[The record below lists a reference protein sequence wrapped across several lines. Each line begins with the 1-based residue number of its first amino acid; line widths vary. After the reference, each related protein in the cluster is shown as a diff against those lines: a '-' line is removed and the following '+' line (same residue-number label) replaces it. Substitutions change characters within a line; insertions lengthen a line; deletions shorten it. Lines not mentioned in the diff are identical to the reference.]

1 MEESMPAPRTRRQIQ
16 ADETRKVILATA
28 RMRFARDG
36 YAATSLKAIAA
47 DAGVSVQTLYDS
59 VGGKAD
65 LVRSL
70 ADLIDEEANIAEIAR
85 RLTAET
91 DPTEVARIP
100 AQINRR
106 LMERCGDI
114 VRASIAGYYNDPGLI
129 PVAEDG
135 AARHRAGS
143 ATVAAHL
150 KRLSALRSGLDV
162 DAATLTIAAIADYRL
177 SIVLADDYGLSLDEI
192 ELWINDTIA
201 RTVLAPPGTR
211 SG

>member
-1 MEESMPAPRTRRQIQ
+1 MPAPRTRRQIQ
-16 ADETRKVILATA
+16 AEETRRVILATA
-28 RMRFARDG
+28 RKRFARDG

-70 ADLIDEEANIAEIAR
+70 ADLVDEEANIAEISG
-85 RLTAET
+85 RLGTER
-91 DPTEVARIP
+91 DPVEVARIP
-100 AQINRR
+100 AQVNRR

-135 AARHRAGS
+135 ATRHRAGS
-143 ATVAAHL
+143 AAVAAHL
-150 KRLSALRSGLDV
+150 ERLGALRSGLDV
-162 DAATLTIAAIADYRL
+162 EAAKLTIAAIADHRL

-192 ELWINDTIA
+192 ESWISDTIA
-201 RTVLAPPGTR
+201 QVVLEQPGSR
-211 SG
+211 S